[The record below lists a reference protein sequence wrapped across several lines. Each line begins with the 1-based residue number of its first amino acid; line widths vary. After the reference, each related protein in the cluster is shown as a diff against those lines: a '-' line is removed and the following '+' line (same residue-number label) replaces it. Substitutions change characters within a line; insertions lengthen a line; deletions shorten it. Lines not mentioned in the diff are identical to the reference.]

1 MAVIRYLIV
10 LECFLIAL
18 LISPWLGGTLPD
30 NSPPVEQ
37 VAEQRATHAP
47 GILSREEPA
56 SGGIGRES
64 LSAADR
70 VILARQL
77 LGSPDNGSPAAEG
90 GTSSGHD
97 ARRPSSIEP
106 ETIVSDSTSAAAE
119 PPAQTNG
126 LSPGQATRGA
136 EEASP
141 GFSPASVAAAQR
153 HLSRLGYSPG
163 AADGVLGE
171 RTRRA
176 LADYRRRTS
185 ASGDSLLSE
194 ALVARLRRDADRAAA
209 RDSQRRRV
217 VSYLPRDERAP
228 GWVASIAGGFQRLL
242 GHEFD
247 SKKQPSRIR
256 EYCQRNQE
264 TWIFDE
270 GREAFTYCGRLAN
283 AH

>member
-1 MAVIRYLIV
+1 VIRYLIV
-10 LECFLIAL
+10 LECFLVAL
-18 LISPWLGGTLPD
+18 LISPWFGGAVPD
-30 NSPPVEQ
+30 NRPAVEQ
-37 VAEQRATHAP
+37 VAEQRATHARAIP
-47 GILSREEPA
+47 SPEEPA
-56 SGGIGRES
+56 LGGIRRNA

-70 VILARQL
+70 LILNKEL
-77 LGSPDNGSPAAEG
+77 LGLPSGSSAGEG
-90 GTSSGHD
+90 GTASGHD
-97 ARRPSSIEP
+97 VRRRPSIDPASV
-106 ETIVSDSTSAAAE
+106 VSDSTALAAAE
-119 PPAQTNG
+119 PPARTG
-126 LSPGQATRGA
+126 ESLPGQATGGA
-136 EEASP
+136 EEAPP
-141 GFSPASVAAAQR
+141 GLSPASVAAAQR

-176 LADYRRRTS
+176 LADYRRRTG

-194 ALVARLRRDADRAAA
+194 ALIARLRRDADRAAA

-228 GWVASIAGGFQRLL
+228 GWMASIAGGFQRLL

-247 SKKQPSRIR
+247 SKKQPGRIR
-256 EYCQRNQE
+256 EYCLRNQD

-270 GREAFTYCGRLAN
+270 GREAFTYCGHIAT

>member
-1 MAVIRYLIV
+1 VIRYLIV

-18 LISPWLGGTLPD
+18 LISPWFGSAVPD
-30 NSPPVEQ
+30 NSPPNEQ
-37 VAEQRATHAP
+37 VADQRVTHAP
-47 GILSREEPA
+47 GIQSPEERA
-56 SGGIGRES
+56 SGGMGRDP

-70 VILARQL
+70 VTLAREL
-77 LGSPDNGSPAAEG
+77 LGSPDDGSSAAQG
-90 GTSSGHD
+90 GTSRGHD
-97 ARRPSSIEP
+97 ARRPSSIDP
-106 ETIVSDSTSAAAE
+106 ATVVSDSAALAAAE

-126 LSPGQATRGA
+126 SSPGQATRGA

-141 GFSPASVAAAQR
+141 GLSPASVAAAQR

-163 AADGVLGE
+163 AVDGVLGE

-176 LADYRRRTS
+176 LADYRRRTG
-185 ASGDSLLSE
+185 AADGLLSE
-194 ALVARLRRDADRAAA
+194 TLIARLRRDADRAAA

-217 VSYLPRDERAP
+217 ASYLPRDERAP
-228 GWVASIAGGFQRLL
+228 GWMASIAGGFQRLL

-247 SKKQPSRIR
+247 SKKQPGRIR
-256 EYCQRNQE
+256 EYCLRNQE

-270 GREAFTYCGRLAN
+270 GREAFTYCGHLAA